1 MQITQE
7 QIVDRQAV
15 LRIELEDSDLDPY
28 LERGYRRLVQKA
40 NIPGFRKGK
49 APRQI
54 VEQYFGKEGLLQE
67 VLEYTVSDVTSKAI
81 ESQKLDASG
90 LPKVELVDLKPVVVK
105 ATVPLTP
112 DVDLGAYQAIRV
124 SLKPIEVT
132 EENVNERIERVR
144 GGQATWEPV
153 ERPAQ
158 MGDLVTGHVE
168 GIVGG
173 QKWIDQ
179 ADAVFVL
186 DKEGDRPIPG
196 FSEAVA
202 GAEKGKP
209 KEFTLSLPQGYADT
223 KLAGKE
229 GKFTVTAGEVKQR
242 NLPALDDEFAKG
254 VGEGYESLAAL
265 REAVRKEL
273 TAEAEAA
280 RDAEYR
286 EEVLKALV
294 TGATV
299 ALPPLLVEHE
309 AEHVLED
316 RQRALARLNVR
327 LDDYLRYSK
336 TTVEKLQEESKQ
348 SAQER
353 LVRAFA
359 VRKFADLEHVAVSDE
374 EVETRL
380 NALKEQAE
388 SRQVGTPRANK
399 PRRAP
404 STSSEPA
411 LRSSK
416 GQARRNPSASS
427 GQALDSDETK
437 ESVKRTIVMEKA
449 LDKLVAIAKGEA
461 PDTAS
466 SSPSTGTAST
476 EPGQQ
481 MDPAGSPQA

>member
-7 QIVDRQAV
+7 QVVDRQAV
-15 LRIELEDSDLDPY
+15 LRIELEDSDLAPY
-28 LERGYRRLVQKA
+28 LDRGYRRLVQKA

-49 APRQI
+49 APRQV
-54 VEQYFGKEGLLQE
+54 VEQYFGREGLLQE

-124 SLKPIEVT
+124 PLKPIEVT
-132 EENVNERIERVR
+132 EEQVNERIERVR
-144 GGQATWEPV
+144 DGQATWEPV

-158 MGDLVTGHVE
+158 MGDLLTGHVQ

-179 ADAVFVL
+179 SDAVFVL

-202 GAEKGKP
+202 GAEKGVA
-209 KEFTLSLPQGYADT
+209 KEFTLTMPADYADT

-242 NLPALDDEFAKG
+242 NLPALDDGFAKG

-273 TAEAEAA
+273 NAEAEAA

-286 EEVLKALV
+286 EEALKALV
-294 TGATV
+294 AHAKV

-309 AEHVLED
+309 TEHVLED
-316 RQRALARLNVR
+316 RQRTLARLNVR

-359 VRKFADLEHVAVSDE
+359 VRKFADLEQVGVSDE

-380 NALKEQAE
+380 TALKEQAE
-388 SRQVGTPRANK
+388 QMRARANQS
-399 PRRAP
+399 RRA
-404 STSSEPA
+404 E
-411 LRSSK
+411 
-416 GQARRNPSASS
+416 RRKDE
-427 GQALDSDETK
+427 LDSDETK

-449 LDKLVAIAKGEA
+449 LDKLVTIAKGEA
-461 PDTAS
+461 PEAAS
-466 SSPSTGTAST
+466 AA
-476 EPGQQ
+476 PG
-481 MDPAGSPQA
+481 PQA

>member
-1 MQITQE
+1 LQITQE
-7 QIVDRQAV
+7 QVVDRQTV

-112 DVDLGAYQAIRV
+112 DVDLGAYKDIRV
-124 SLKPIEVT
+124 PLKPIEVT
-132 EENVNERIERVR
+132 EEQVNERVERVR

-158 MGDLVTGHVE
+158 MGDLVTGHVV

-179 ADAVFVL
+179 VDAVFVL
-186 DKEGDRPIPG
+186 DKEGNRPIPG

-202 GAEKGKP
+202 GAEKGVA
-209 KEFTLSLPQGYADT
+209 KEFSLVMPKDYSDA
-223 KLAGKE
+223 KLAGRE
-229 GKFTVTAGEVKQR
+229 GKFTITASEVKQR

-254 VGEGYESLAAL
+254 VGEGYETLAAL

-273 TAEAEAA
+273 TTEAEAA

-294 TGATV
+294 AGAKI

-309 AEHVLED
+309 AEHVIED

-327 LDDYLRYSK
+327 LEDYLLYSK

-353 LVRAFA
+353 LTRAFA
-359 VRKFADLEHVAVSDE
+359 MRKFADLEQVAVSDDD
-374 EVETRL
+374 VAARVT
-380 NALKEQAE
+380 ALKEQAE
-388 SRQVGTPRANK
+388 QVRARANQ
-399 PRRAP
+399 
-404 STSSEPA
+404 PA
-411 LRSSK
+411 KAGKRDE
-416 GQARRNPSASS
+416 
-427 GQALDSDETK
+427 LDSDEAK
-437 ESVKRTIVMEKA
+437 ESIKRTVVMERA
-449 LDKLVAIAKGEA
+449 MEKLVAIAKGEA
-461 PDTAS
+461 PQAAS
-466 SSPSTGTAST
+466 A
-476 EPGQQ
+476 
-481 MDPAGSPQA
+481 